1 MRENVSGGYLAGE
14 EEEMGFAN
22 KTPWNTV
29 LFSSSVTSSDALL
42 EPSSPPSF
50 PPAVEQ
56 NKFNGKISLDTNAFH
71 ILQKNTRN
79 Y

>member
-1 MRENVSGGYLAGE
+1 
-14 EEEMGFAN
+14 MGFAN

-50 PPAVEQ
+50 PPAVQTEQ
-56 NKFNGKISLDTNAFH
+56 LKWSLDTNTFH